1 MTVALTEA
9 QISQLSNR
17 FPEFELSYETI
28 SHTKVLSSYNVATAI
43 PTGRKVFLWFTFYRD
58 IDVCYL
64 FELNKDNR
72 ISKGRILNMQF
83 DMKLAFGTVLYG
95 SCISDENNE
104 IKSIIVDDIVYYHG
118 VSLNDTHIIHKLS
131 MLNKT
136 FNQIT
141 RQDISLPIYMSV
153 YWEINIDET
162 MESYPTTISNEI
174 FNTIPYNI
182 HHIQYRCAYE
192 KRPFVNVFMNKK
204 LNVVNLPSQTRKVSN
219 PLDNMCLI
227 PFKMSLHKSQYNY
240 PTVFQVMADL
250 QFDIYHLFIYG
261 RNNQRVYYNV
271 AYIPNYKTSVF
282 MNSLFRQIRENNNLD
297 YIEESDDDDDFQNID
312 ADKYVD
318 LHKVLYMECNF
329 NNKFKKWVPNKVVS
343 RREKIAHV
351 SQL

>member
-1 MTVALTEA
+1 
-9 QISQLSNR
+9 
-17 FPEFELSYETI
+17 
-28 SHTKVLSSYNVATAI
+28 
-43 PTGRKVFLWFTFYRD
+43 
-58 IDVCYL
+58 
-64 FELNKDNR
+64 
-72 ISKGRILNMQF
+72 
-83 DMKLAFGTVLYG
+83 
-95 SCISDENNE
+95 
-104 IKSIIVDDIVYYHG
+104 
-118 VSLNDTHIIHKLS
+118 

-136 FNQIT
+136 FSQIT
-141 RQDISLPIYMSV
+141 KQDSSLPIYISIF
-153 YWEINIDET
+153 WEITVNET
-162 MESYPTTISNEI
+162 TESYPNTISSEV
-174 FNTIPYNI
+174 FDTIPYNI

-204 LNVVNLPSQTRKVSN
+204 LNVVNLPQQTRHVSN
-219 PLDNMCLI
+219 PLDDISLI

-240 PTVFQVMADL
+240 PTVFQVMADI

-282 MNSLFRQIRENNNLD
+282 MNSLFRKIRENDNLD
-297 YIEESDDDDDFQNID
+297 YIEESDDEDDFQNID

-318 LHKVLYMECNF
+318 IHKVLYIECNF

>member
-1 MTVALTEA
+1 MVDLTEA
-9 QISQLSNR
+9 QLSQLSCR

-28 SHTKVLSSYNVATAI
+28 SHTKVSSSYNVATAI
-43 PTGRKVFLWFTFYRD
+43 PTGKKVFLWFTFYED
-58 IDVCYL
+58 TDVCYL
-64 FELNKDNR
+64 FELNKDKR
-72 ISKGRILNMQF
+72 ISKGKLINIQF
-83 DMKLAFGTVLYG
+83 DIKLAYGTVLYG

-104 IKSIIVDDIVYYHG
+104 TKAIVVDDILYYHG
-118 VSLNDTHIIHKLS
+118 VSLNNTNIIHKLS

-136 FNQIT
+136 FSQIT
-141 RQDISLPIYMSV
+141 KQDSSLPIYISIF
-153 YWEINIDET
+153 WEITVNET
-162 MESYPTTISNEI
+162 TESYPNTISSEV
-174 FNTIPYNI
+174 FDTIPYNI

-204 LNVVNLPSQTRKVSN
+204 LNVVNLPQQTRHVSN
-219 PLDNMCLI
+219 PLDDISLI

-240 PTVFQVMADL
+240 PTVFQVMADI

-282 MNSLFRQIRENNNLD
+282 MNSLFRKIRENDNLD
-297 YIEESDDDDDFQNID
+297 YIEESDDEDDFQNID

-318 LHKVLYMECNF
+318 IHKVLYIECNF

>member
-1 MTVALTEA
+1 MVDLSDA
-9 QISQLSNR
+9 QLSQLSDR
-17 FPEFELSYETI
+17 FPDFELSYETI
-28 SHTKVLSSYNVATAI
+28 SHTKVSSSYNVATAI
-43 PTGRKVFLWFTFYRD
+43 PNGKKVFLWFTFCGPNE
-58 IDVCYL
+58 VCYL
-64 FELNKDNR
+64 FELNKEKR
-72 ISKGRILNMQF
+72 VTKGRLLDIQF
-83 DMKLAFGTVLYG
+83 EMKLALETVLYG
-95 SCISDENNE
+95 SCVTDENNE
-104 IKSIIVDDIVYYHG
+104 ITAIIVDDILYYKG
-118 VSLNDTHIIHKLS
+118 VSLNDTDIIHKLS

-141 RQDISLPIYMSV
+141 KQDRSLPIYLSIF
-153 YWEINIDET
+153 WEININET
-162 MESYPTTISNEI
+162 MESYPNTISSEI
-174 FNTIPYNI
+174 FDTIPYNI

-204 LNVVNLPSQTRKVSN
+204 LNVINLPPQTRHVSN
-219 PLDNMCLI
+219 PLDDISLI

-240 PTVFQVMADL
+240 PMVFQVMADI

-282 MNSLFRQIRENNNLD
+282 MNSLFRKIRENDNLD

-318 LHKVLYMECNF
+318 IHKVLYMECNF
-329 NNKFKKWVPNKVVS
+329 NHKFKKWVPNRVVS